1 MNTPAPTAAPA
12 STALA
17 ESIAIAQPTATP
29 VASTTPVRELI
40 GMRDVLDGSLHL
52 PADADWDAARTAWNL
67 AVDQRPAAVVIAG
80 SARDVVLTVN
90 AARELGLRV
99 APQSTGHNAAP
110 LGGPDGLAGT
120 ILLRTSSLRGVS
132 IVPESRIARCES
144 GALWADVTT
153 PAAAFGLAAL
163 AGSSADVGI
172 AGYLL
177 GGGVS
182 WLARSHGLA
191 VNSITAI
198 EIVTA
203 DGLLR
208 RIDADHEPELFWA
221 VRGGSG
227 NFGIVTAIELRLF
240 PMTEVYAGTL
250 FFPLAEASRV
260 LQAWREWTADVPE
273 QVTSVGRILQFP
285 PLPELPDFLR
295 GQSYVVIEA
304 ALQAPPVDADAVL
317 APLRDLDPVIDTFQP
332 TPMTELDQLHMD
344 PQGPVPGVG
353 DGFALAELT
362 ADAVEAFVAAAGAG
376 SGSALLS
383 AEIRHVGGAAG
394 RAPRGAGVVSH
405 LDSEFLVFGAGIAAT
420 PEMGVAAAASVDRLA
435 EALVPWRA
443 AVLYQN
449 FAEGPQEPRAIWGAD
464 LDRLRAIKVVYDPSN
479 TIRSNHPVL

>member
-1 MNTPAPTAAPA
+1 M
-12 STALA
+12 AL
-17 ESIAIAQPTATP
+17 
-29 VASTTPVRELI
+29 
-40 GMRDVLDGSLHL
+40 RDALDGSVHL
-52 PADADWDAARTAWNL
+52 PEDADWDAARSAWNL
-67 AVDQRPAAVVIAG
+67 AVDQHPAAVVIAG
-80 SARDVVLTVN
+80 SAHDVVLTVN

-99 APQSTGHNAAP
+99 APQSTGHNAGP
-110 LGGPDGLAGT
+110 LGGADTLADT
-120 ILLRTSSLRGVS
+120 ILLRTSALRRVS

-144 GALWADVTT
+144 GALWADVTA
-153 PAAAFGLAAL
+153 PAATFGLAAL

-191 VNSITAI
+191 VNSVTAI

-250 FFPLAEASRV
+250 FFPLADASRV

-285 PLPELPDFLR
+285 PVPELPDFLR

-304 ALQAPPVDADAVL
+304 VLQAPPLDADDVL
-317 APLRDLDPVIDTFQP
+317 APLRDLGPAIDTFRP
-332 TPMTELDQLHMD
+332 TPMAELDQLHMD

-362 ADAVEAFVAAAGAG
+362 ADAVDAFVAAVGAG

-394 RAPRGAGVVSH
+394 RAPRGAGVVAH
-405 LDSEFLVFGAGIAAT
+405 LDAEFLVFGGGIAAT
-420 PEMGVAAAASVDRLA
+420 PELGAAAAASVVRLA
-435 EALVPWRA
+435 DALSPWRSE
-443 AVLYQN
+443 VLYQN
-449 FAEGPQEPRAIWGAD
+449 FAEGAQAPAAIWGSA
-464 LDRLRAIKVVYDPSN
+464 LDRLRAIKVVYDPADS
-479 TIRSNHPVL
+479 IRSNHPVL

>member
-1 MNTPAPTAAPA
+1 MNTLAPT
-12 STALA
+12 TALD
-17 ESIAIAQPTATP
+17 
-29 VASTTPVRELI
+29 STLADAVLEL
-40 GMRDVLDGSLHL
+40 RDALDGSLHL
-52 PADADWDAARTAWNL
+52 STDADWDAARTAWNL
-67 AVDQRPAAVVIAG
+67 TVDQRPAAVVIAG

-110 LGGPDGLAGT
+110 LGDLADT
-120 ILLRTSSLRGVS
+120 ILLRTSSLRGVT
-132 IVPESRIARCES
+132 IVPEAGTASCES
-144 GALWADVTT
+144 GALWADVTA

-191 VNSITAI
+191 VNHVTAI

-227 NFGIVTAIELRLF
+227 NFGIVTAIEMRLY
-240 PMTEVYAGTL
+240 PISEVYAGTL
-250 FFPLAEASRV
+250 FFPLAEAGRV
-260 LQAWREWTADVPE
+260 LQAWREWVVDVPE

-317 APLRDLDPVIDTFQP
+317 APLRDLGPVIDTFHP
-332 TPMTELDQLHMD
+332 TPMSELDQLHMD

-353 DGFALAELT
+353 DGFALSALT
-362 ADAVEAFVAAAGAG
+362 TEAVEAFVAAAGAG

-383 AEIRHVGGAAG
+383 AEIRHVGGATG
-394 RAPRGAGVVSH
+394 RAPLGAGVVSH
-405 LDSEFLVFGAGIAAT
+405 FDAEFLVFGAGMAAT
-420 PEMGVAAAASVDRLA
+420 PAMGTAVAASVERLA
-435 EALVPWRA
+435 AALAPWRA
-443 AVLYQN
+443 EVLYQN
-449 FAEGPQEPRAIWGAD
+449 FAEGTQEPGAIWGAD
-464 LDRLRAIKVVYDPSN
+464 LDRLRAIKVVYDPNN